1 MPTDDC
7 FKVVKEDMKRR
18 LKNTNMKPLSHS
30 SYLRLQVL
38 CQIFYDADEKL
49 HVLDELSISDLKSF
63 IPELCS
69 QIHYTNVPIFVIG
82 CYYQF
87 VKLKFLTSSSS
98 RLYIGG
104 LCHGNLLED
113 EAITLSNI
121 FKSNFSVP
129 PLPIKLRHEEYV
141 ICLPPGAN
149 LIRDS
154 NVKNKSETNSVIEV
168 TQNGTFSFW
177 FPFMKVYYLCLY
189 YDILPLV
196 VVSYCSCFFQVEQE
210 AGIESIRLKALID
223 LFDEIVEEP
232 LFNQL
237 RTKEKLGYVVECDP
251 RETKTFVIRARETD
265 PRLEA
270 TKQIIAVADTLLAA
284 ESQINNQN
292 QQPDW
297 YAILQLAQY
306 TQNLEI
312 VATQYRRLAL
322 LLNPHRNRFPDYA
335 FRLVS
340 EAWNVLSNP
349 TKKAM
354 YDHELSMF
362 NRFDSPSSGSTQ
374 LFERRYYR
382 FISRYYR

>member
-7 FKVVKEDMKRR
+7 FKVHVLPFVSITPLYVWFKFDFAYLVVKEDMKRR

-82 CYYQF
+82 YYYQF

-98 RLYIGG
+98 RVYFHEKSMRFRLLDLIFFHFDLYNGG

-121 FKSNFSVP
+121 FKSNFSFRDFGTNRESQNDFGLLGFWAFGLKYYVFGLKLNLLTLLGCNMLRSPLQYVP
-129 PLPIKLRHEEYV
+129 IERLCQFKCRCYN
-141 ICLPPGAN
+141 CKTAN
-149 LIRDS
+149 LDS
-154 NVKNKSETNSVIEV
+154 NVDATIARL
-168 TQNGTFSFW
+168 F
-177 FPFMKVYYLCLY
+177 
-189 YDILPLV
+189 
-196 VVSYCSCFFQVEQE
+196 EQE

-237 RTKEKLGYVVECDP
+237 RTKEQLGYVVECDP
-251 RETKTFVIRARETD
+251 RHSSTK
-265 PRLEA
+265 P
-270 TKQIIAVADTLLAA
+270 
-284 ESQINNQN
+284 
-292 QQPDW
+292 
-297 YAILQLAQY
+297 
-306 TQNLEI
+306 
-312 VATQYRRLAL
+312 
-322 LLNPHRNRFPDYA
+322 
-335 FRLVS
+335 
-340 EAWNVLSNP
+340 VLSP
-349 TKKAM
+349 VFGLDVGFQSEFRYFFTISK
-354 YDHELSMF
+354 
-362 NRFDSPSSGSTQ
+362 SSDQ
-374 LFERRYYR
+374 VYEF
-382 FISRYYR
+382 

>member
-1 MPTDDC
+1 M
-7 FKVVKEDMKRR
+7 FKI
-18 LKNTNMKPLSHS
+18 
-30 SYLRLQVL
+30 Q
-38 CQIFYDADEKL
+38 
-49 HVLDELSISDLKSF
+49 
-63 IPELCS
+63 
-69 QIHYTNVPIFVIG
+69 
-82 CYYQF
+82 
-87 VKLKFLTSSSS
+87 
-98 RLYIGG
+98 
-104 LCHGNLLED
+104 
-113 EAITLSNI
+113 
-121 FKSNFSVP
+121 
-129 PLPIKLRHEEYV
+129 
-141 ICLPPGAN
+141 
-149 LIRDS
+149 
-154 NVKNKSETNSVIEV
+154 
-168 TQNGTFSFW
+168 
-177 FPFMKVYYLCLY
+177 
-189 YDILPLV
+189 
-196 VVSYCSCFFQVEQE
+196 
-210 AGIESIRLKALID
+210 
-223 LFDEIVEEP
+223 
-232 LFNQL
+232 
-237 RTKEKLGYVVECDP
+237 
-251 RETKTFVIRARETD
+251 ETKTFVIRARETD

-354 YDHELSMF
+354 YNHELSMF

>member
-69 QIHYTNVPIFVIG
+69 QIHYTN
-82 CYYQF
+82 
-87 VKLKFLTSSSS
+87 
-98 RLYIGG
+98 LYIGG

-129 PLPIKLRHEEYV
+129 PLPIKLRHE
-141 ICLPPGAN
+141 
-149 LIRDS
+149 D
-154 NVKNKSETNSVIEV
+154 
-168 TQNGTFSFW
+168 
-177 FPFMKVYYLCLY
+177 
-189 YDILPLV
+189 
-196 VVSYCSCFFQVEQE
+196 CFFQVEQE

-237 RTKEKLGYVVECDP
+237 RTKEQLGYVVECDP

-354 YDHELSMF
+354 YNHELSMF

>member
-82 CYYQF
+82 YYYQF

-168 TQNGTFSFW
+168 TQNGTFSF
-177 FPFMKVYYLCLY
+177 C
-189 YDILPLV
+189 
-196 VVSYCSCFFQVEQE
+196 CFFQVEQE

-237 RTKEKLGYVVECDP
+237 RTKEQLGYVVECDP

-354 YDHELSMF
+354 YNHELSMF